1 MSPRFFLSYTGVRLP
16 LQLVEEL
23 PEAALRNRNTWF
35 RAEYDAQ
42 GTLIRVEKIVYGEVE
57 MTHRYTYDSELRLHE
72 AIVTF
77 ADEEPQVMRFS
88 EASA

>member
-1 MSPRFFLSYTGVRLP
+1 MSPRFFLSYSGVRLP

-42 GTLIRVEKIVYGEVE
+42 GALIQVEKFVYGEVE
-57 MTHRYTYDSELRLHE
+57 MTHCYAYDSEQRLYE

-77 ADEEPQVMRFS
+77 ADEEPQIMRLS

>member
-23 PEAALRNRNTWF
+23 PEATLRNRNTWF

-42 GTLIRVEKIVYGEVE
+42 GALIRVEKIVYGEVE
-57 MTHRYTYDSELRLHE
+57 MTHRYTYDSELRLQE

-77 ADEEPQVMRFS
+77 ADEEPQIMRFS